1 METGGRLKQGMSALD
16 VIALGVTAA
25 VGMSIFSIVAPA
37 TAVAGPGMLISLGI
51 AALPMVVFVVVY
63 AFIGSAVPRSG
74 SSYDWPAFFVHPFL
88 GFMVAWLRIIG
99 NAGSLQLMAVVFVGY
114 LSRMFAVPQ
123 HPTMLLLLFVFY
135 LINLFGID
143 VVAKVVRG
151 LVLLKV
157 TVLGAFIAFGLP
169 HLHAAYFTPVAPHGA
184 LSILAALP
192 LLVGLYSG
200 IESAAEVGEEI
211 RNSKAVIG
219 KGLAFATLIG
229 LILYFGTSAVT
240 IGTLGSE
247 RVSSSSAP
255 LLQAGELFLGSWFS
269 PLVLL
274 TALASIGAAI
284 NATILIFSRF
294 LLAMGRDRT
303 LPAALARIHPRW
315 GTPHVAITVV
325 FALGALATFLPNSL
339 VFLFLAANIPTML
352 KYFSN
357 CWSAL
362 RLVERHPEIHAQARF
377 RLSARAAKA
386 WAWSGMGSALIIVLA
401 GLEADRRPYAILGA
415 WGALGAIYWWFYA
428 RHASLGMIRR
438 RHSS

>member
-1 METGGRLKQGMSALD
+1 MSAVD

-37 TAVAGPGMLISLGI
+37 TAVAGPAMLISLGI

-74 SSYDWPAFFVHPFL
+74 SSYDWPAFFVHPYL
-88 GFMVAWLRIIG
+88 GFLVAWLRIIG
-99 NAGSLQLMAVVFVGY
+99 NAGSLQLMALVFVGY
-114 LSRMFAVPQ
+114 LSRMFAVPK

-135 LINLFGID
+135 IINLLGIN

-157 TVLGAFIAFGLP
+157 AVLSTFIVFGLP
-169 HLHAAYFTPVAPHGA
+169 HLRAANFAPMAPHGA
-184 LSILAALP
+184 WSILAALP

-211 RNSKAVIG
+211 RNAKAAIG
-219 KGLAFATLIG
+219 RGLAVATLIG
-229 LILYFGTSAVT
+229 LILYLGTSVVT
-240 IGTLGSE
+240 IGTLGSQA
-247 RVSSSSAP
+247 VSSSTAP
-255 LLQAGELFLGSWFS
+255 LLEAGDRFLGGWFS

-274 TALASIGAAI
+274 TALASIAAAI

-294 LLAMGRDRT
+294 LFAMGRDRT
-303 LPAALARIHPRW
+303 LSAALARIHPRW

-325 FALGALATFLPNSL
+325 FISGVLATLMPDNL

-362 RLVERHPEIHAQARF
+362 RLVERHPSIHARARF
-377 RLSARAAKA
+377 KLSARAAKA
-386 WAWSGMGSALIIVLA
+386 WALSGMGSALIIVLS
-401 GLEADRRPYAILGA
+401 GFQADWRPYAILGV
-415 WGALGAIYWWFYA
+415 WGALGTLYWWVYA
-428 RHASLGMIRR
+428 RHASLGMRQR
-438 RHSS
+438 AAESSAHPLA